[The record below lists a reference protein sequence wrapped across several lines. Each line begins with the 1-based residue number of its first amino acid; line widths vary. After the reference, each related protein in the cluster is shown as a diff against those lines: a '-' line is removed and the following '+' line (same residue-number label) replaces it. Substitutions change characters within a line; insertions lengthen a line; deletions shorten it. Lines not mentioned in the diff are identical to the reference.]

1 MHADESHASPE
12 ESLASAAAS
21 DAAAALA
28 PAHLDLDREK
38 GLAITWADG
47 RESFFPIAYLRRRS
61 PSADAKVLRE
71 EMARNPLTV
80 LPASRATGPLTAL
93 GAELVGNYAVRIRF
107 SDGHSTGIFSWTY
120 LRSIDPALET
130 RA

>member
-12 ESLASAAAS
+12 ESSASASAS
-21 DAAAALA
+21 ASAAALA

-38 GLAITWADG
+38 GLAITWSDG

>member
-12 ESLASAAAS
+12 ESLAAASAAAS
-21 DAAAALA
+21 AAAAALA

-80 LPASRATGPLTAL
+80 LPASRATTVSFILKSRKLP
-93 GAELVGNYAVRIRF
+93 RF
-107 SDGHSTGIFSWTY
+107 IFS
-120 LRSIDPALET
+120 RGAAFPSAFAPSSPSGIA
-130 RA
+130 